1 MHINIVKY
9 VTPTA
14 GNYDMSQAKTG
25 RPKKDSNRDTRKDLL
40 QAAFELFSQS
50 GFSQVNLSSIA
61 ERAGVSIGLIRHY
74 YGSKDGLIEEC
85 TEDVMGRLQDIFRR
99 ILDGSGPSEGTAFI
113 DHLQGRTREALT
125 DNVSLLK
132 YLRQLTIE
140 NAPVANEAFKDY
152 FLLLQQELNRIEAAG
167 HLRGDANKAWLT
179 FHIMYMQ
186 MGPVFLS
193 EQIEAIIGMPS
204 HSPEAVRERGRENA
218 RILKYGILAN
228 PAPREP

>member
-1 MHINIVKY
+1 MAH
-9 VTPTA
+9 A
-14 GNYDMSQAKTG
+14 RSG
-25 RPKKDSNRDTRKDLL
+25 RPKKGSNRDTRKELL
-40 QAAFELFSQS
+40 QAAFELFSQH
-50 GFSQVNLSSIA
+50 GISQVNLTDIA

-74 YGSKDGLIEEC
+74 FGSKDGLVDEC
-85 TEDVMGRLQDIFRR
+85 TQVVMDQLREIFRQ
-99 ILDGSGPSEGTAFI
+99 ILDGSGPREGTAFI
-113 DHLQGRTREALT
+113 DHLRHRTTEAFT
-125 DNVSLLK
+125 GHVGLLK

-167 HLRGDANKAWLT
+167 HLRGDANKTWLT